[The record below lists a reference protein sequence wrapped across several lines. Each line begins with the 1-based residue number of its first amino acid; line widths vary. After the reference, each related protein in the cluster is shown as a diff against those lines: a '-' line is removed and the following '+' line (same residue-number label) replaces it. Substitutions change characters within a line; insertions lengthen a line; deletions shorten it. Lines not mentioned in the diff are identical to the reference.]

1 MAGRMT
7 VCNMTIEGGAR
18 AGMVAP
24 DEVTFEYVRGR
35 PFAPKGEDFDRAV
48 AYWRTLPSDPGAQYD
63 TTVTLDASKELAVSL
78 LAKGAAIQ
86 AMIEPSAVSFFAPV
100 SRKAYLTALSD
111 GTTRFH
117 CIPRFLL
124 LTRSSGMYRLSS
136 TAPPAVPSVH
146 EVDIREED
154 LLRYT
159 NAGGHVG
166 YAIFLMDLAAAAGA
180 LSVFV
185 VCDKYFQV

>member
-1 MAGRMT
+1 MTLVELMLVPGPSESAGKGFG
-7 VCNMTIEGGAR
+7 VNVATIR
-18 AGMVAP
+18 P
-24 DEVTFEYVRGR
+24 LEYSLYSYLNPLGL
-35 PFAPKGEDFDRAV
+35 AL
-48 AYWRTLPSDPGAQYD
+48 LPG
-63 TTVTLDASKELAVSL
+63 TLDASTELAVSL

-117 CIPRFLL
+117 SVTLFLL

-136 TAPPAVPSVH
+136 TAPPAVPSIH